1 MATRIKQKAER
12 RLAEKDMRPTAHA
25 RHIRMSAYKARAVL
39 DLIRG
44 KKYITAVAILENV
57 PAAACEPIIKV
68 VNSCAANA
76 EMKNYAKN
84 ELFIAETYAD
94 EGPTLKRMMARGK
107 GSSNRIDKRTCHITV
122 IMDAAAGN

>member
-1 MATRIKQKAER
+1 MATRIKEKAER

-25 RHIRMSAYKARAVL
+25 RHIRMSAFKVRAIL
-39 DLIRG
+39 DVVRG
-44 KKYITAVAILENV
+44 KKYIVAVAMLDNM
-57 PAAACEPIIKV
+57 PNAAADVIKKLI
-68 VNSCAANA
+68 NSAAANA

-84 ELFIAETYAD
+84 ELYVAEAFAG

-122 IMDAAAGN
+122 IMDAQAN

>member
-1 MATRIKQKAER
+1 MATRMKEKTER
-12 RLAEKDMRPTAHA
+12 RLAEKDVRPVAHA
-25 RHIRMSAYKARAVL
+25 RHIRMSATKARATL

-44 KKYITAVAILENV
+44 QKYTAAVAILEHT
-57 PAAACEPIIKV
+57 PTAASEVVIKA
-68 VNSCAANA
+68 VNSAAANA

-84 ELFIAETYAD
+84 ELFVAEAYAD

-122 IMDAAAGN
+122 IMDSI